1 MRITKSR
8 LMQIIKEEVEDNLY
22 SPSATSVS
30 MLRTAIEDS
39 GELEELIRTTSLPRL
54 LQVLTS
60 EVELEGAEEARLRNA
75 MKDIILELPDAEL
88 ASLYDN
94 LKVKEK

>member
-8 LMQIIKEEVEDNLY
+8 LLEIIKEEMEDNLY
-22 SPSATSVS
+22 SPSAASVS
-30 MLRTAIEDS
+30 KLRTAIEDS

-60 EVELEGAEEARLRNA
+60 EVELERAEEARLRKV

-88 ASLYDN
+88 AALYDN
-94 LKVKEK
+94 LQVKEK

>member
-1 MRITKSR
+1 MRITRSR

>member
-1 MRITKSR
+1 MRITRSR

-22 SPSATSVS
+22 SPSVTSVS
-30 MLRTAIEDS
+30 MLRSAAEDS

-54 LQVLTS
+54 LQVLSS
-60 EVELEGAEEARLRNA
+60 EVELEGAEEARLRKV
-75 MKDIILELPDAEL
+75 MKDIIESLPDAEL
-88 ASLYDN
+88 VSLFDN

>member
-8 LMQIIKEEVEDNLY
+8 LIQIIKEEMDNLY
-22 SPSATSVS
+22 SPSAASVG

-60 EVELEGAEEARLRNA
+60 GVELEGAEEARLRKV
-75 MKDIILELPDAEL
+75 MKDIILALPDAEL